1 MLLNE
6 SKTLTA
12 LYDILGHRQGKTDQI
27 IGSFS
32 RHVEQGLGI
41 EKNRYLQ
48 LAMLG
53 HFLFWSIKM
62 RNLFL
67 FD

>member
-12 LYDILGHRQGKTDQI
+12 LFDILGHRQGKTDQI

-32 RHVEQGLGI
+32 CHVEQGLGI
-41 EKNRYLQ
+41 EKIGIYNWLCWAIFFSGPFR
-48 LAMLG
+48 
-53 HFLFWSIKM
+53 
-62 RNLFL
+62 
-67 FD
+67 

>member
-41 EKNRYLQ
+41 EKK
-48 LAMLG
+48 LG
-53 HFLFWSIKM
+53 GHVGPFSFLVH
-62 RNLFL
+62 
-67 FD
+67 